1 MAMPQEQPPPCP
13 ETMRMAALMVRSSAH
28 RLSPADYA
36 EGAARLAAETALA
49 RILDCLD
56 ESAALLDPPPPAGP
70 G

>member
-1 MAMPQEQPPPCP
+1 
-13 ETMRMAALMVRSSAH
+13 MAALMVRSSAH

-56 ESAALLDPPPPAGP
+56 EIATLLDPPPPAGP